1 MSQDRIRDGARRIVL
16 RIVSGARGNQV
27 EEVPI
32 HGAGELVFGRDPD
45 VAVKLDSELDNL
57 VSRRHARISWPS
69 ADTVEFTLTDLGSS
83 NGTLHNG
90 TRISGAERLR
100 PGDTLQ
106 LGVGGPKIV
115 FDLDPRPELPPATR
129 LASAAPTRYPPA
141 VTGAADSVAVVASV
155 PIGRATV
162 ERMVAGSQRH
172 SRRWLQLLGLAVA
185 VLAVAGAAVFYTSR
199 REIAATSAGG
209 PVSPAEIA
217 DRYTFSTVYI
227 EAAWTLVHTYTGEEV
242 YHRRMREPDGSGE
255 RLPAY
260 VLLPDGSIEPWLWP
274 GSEGGTNLKILANV
288 AGSGFIVKEDG
299 FILTNRHVAAGWR
312 SAYDLPLPGR
322 LFRYDP
328 DREPVQLPLLKQ
340 KDRGRLPRYWVPT
353 QALFLGKKQITGKL
367 VDGRHIYL
375 DATFPKNTLRIP
387 ARLVRISDEHDVALI
402 KIDLP
407 NQEVTPVELDD
418 NYDQIRV
425 GQQVSVLG
433 YPAISPAVEVM
444 VESQDALN
452 RASQW
457 RQMPEPSLN
466 VGVVGRVIRKRVTA
480 AGEPFSYWSD
490 VGDAYQLTV
499 DTAGPGNSGGPVFD
513 DRGRVIGIFTYRAS
527 RDDVTVTFAVPIRY
541 GDALMKITQVVD

>member
-1 MSQDRIRDGARRIVL
+1 M
-16 RIVSGARGNQV
+16 
-27 EEVPI
+27 
-32 HGAGELVFGRDPD
+32 
-45 VAVKLDSELDNL
+45 
-57 VSRRHARISWPS
+57 
-69 ADTVEFTLTDLGSS
+69 
-83 NGTLHNG
+83 
-90 TRISGAERLR
+90 
-100 PGDTLQ
+100 
-106 LGVGGPKIV
+106 
-115 FDLDPRPELPPATR
+115 
-129 LASAAPTRYPPA
+129 
-141 VTGAADSVAVVASV
+141 
-155 PIGRATV
+155 
-162 ERMVAGSQRH
+162 
-172 SRRWLQLLGLAVA
+172 
-185 VLAVAGAAVFYTSR
+185 
-199 REIAATSAGG
+199 
-209 PVSPAEIA
+209 
-217 DRYTFSTVYI
+217 
-227 EAAWTLVHTYTGEEV
+227 
-242 YHRRMREPDGSGE
+242 
-255 RLPAY
+255 
-260 VLLPDGSIEPWLWP
+260 
-274 GSEGGTNLKILANV
+274 
-288 AGSGFIVKEDG
+288 
-299 FILTNRHVAAGWR
+299 
-312 SAYDLPLPGR
+312 
-322 LFRYDP
+322 
-328 DREPVQLPLLKQ
+328 
-340 KDRGRLPRYWVPT
+340 

-407 NQEVTPVELDD
+407 NQEVPPVELDD